1 MTVHADIHKGLA
13 RIHITDTG
21 IGMNE
26 ETQLRAFQPYEQ
38 GDSNMTA
45 ISGGIGLGL
54 SICKQLV
61 ELHGGEI
68 SVKSSLGKGSTF
80 TFTMPLSDASIQKFN
95 SEPPT
100 VSEYKD
106 KQSQITLS
114 EIAATSTSSTD
125 GEDLGF
131 WLSMMIPL
139 I

>member
-80 TFTMPLSDASIQKFN
+80 TFTILLYPMPASKNSIQN
-95 SEPPT
+95 PQQCLNT
-100 VSEYKD
+100 R
-106 KQSQITLS
+106 
-114 EIAATSTSSTD
+114 TSNPKSRYPK
-125 GEDLGF
+125 L
-131 WLSMMIPL
+131 PL
-139 I
+139 RLLHQRMEKT